1 VHNHRYAVLF
11 GASSNS
17 LKEEGAAVNNKDW
30 TGPGGYFTR
39 RIVKMLKTENFNKSV
54 LNPKIQEKTYI
65 DLILQVFPT

>member
-1 VHNHRYAVLF
+1 
-11 GASSNS
+11 